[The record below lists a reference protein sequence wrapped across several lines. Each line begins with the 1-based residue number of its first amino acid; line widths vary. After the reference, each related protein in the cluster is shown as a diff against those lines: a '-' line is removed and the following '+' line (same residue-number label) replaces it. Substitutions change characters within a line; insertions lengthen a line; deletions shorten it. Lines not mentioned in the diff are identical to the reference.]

1 MSSESWSY
9 EQDTSRVVN
18 GGKGGGEG
26 GVRREGER
34 KGRKKKNR
42 KKKKERTMSGVC
54 EDGMACL
61 VCEIAIQIM

>member
-9 EQDTSRVVN
+9 EQDTSRVVVN
-18 GGKGGGEG
+18 GGKGG
-26 GVRREGER
+26 VKREGER
-34 KGRKKKNR
+34 KERKKKNR
-42 KKKKERTMSGVC
+42 KKKKKKERTMSGVC